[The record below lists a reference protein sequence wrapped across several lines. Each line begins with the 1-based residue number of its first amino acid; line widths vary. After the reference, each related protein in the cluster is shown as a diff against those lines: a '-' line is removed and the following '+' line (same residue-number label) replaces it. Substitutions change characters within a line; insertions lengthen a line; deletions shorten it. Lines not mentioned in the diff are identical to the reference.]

1 MKTVAVLALDGVVG
15 FELTTPGQV
24 FGTAN
29 TVAAAPAYDVR
40 LCAPHHRVETDP
52 AFGRAELRTEWGLGT
67 LASADIVVVP
77 GHTRFLEEPHPDVV
91 EALRQA
97 VSAGAV
103 VASVCVGAF
112 VVAATGALDGLRAT
126 THWQY
131 TGELASRHPRVEVD
145 PSVLYVDNGRLLA
158 SAGVASGLDL
168 CLHIVRRELG
178 AEVAAGTARRTVMPL
193 ERSGGQA
200 QFIEHPDPVAPTP
213 SLRHTL
219 EWMAANLQHPITLA
233 DIADHAALSVRSLN
247 RHFRS
252 QVGTTPMRWLLQARV
267 NRAQQL
273 LESTD
278 QPIDRVASETGFG
291 STTTFRHHF
300 TRLTG
305 VPPSTYRGTFAQHGH
320 M

>member
-1 MKTVAVLALDGVVG
+1 MRTVAVLALDGVVG
-15 FELTTPGQV
+15 FELAIPGQV

-29 TVAAAPAYDVR
+29 TVAETPVYDVR
-40 LCAPHHRVETDP
+40 VCAPRGGVETDP
-52 AFGRAELRTEWGLGT
+52 VFGRTELRTGWGLDA
-67 LASADIVVVP
+67 LASADVIVVP
-77 GHTRFLEEPHPDVV
+77 GNTRFLEEPPPEVT
-91 EALRQA
+91 EALRRA
-97 VSAGAV
+97 VTAGAV

-131 TGELASRHPRVEVD
+131 ADELASRHPRVEVD
-145 PSVLYVDNGRLLA
+145 PSVLYVDNGRILT

-168 CLHIVRRELG
+168 CLHLVRRELG
-178 AEVAAGTARRTVMPL
+178 AEIAAGTARRTVMPL

-200 QFIEHPDPVAPTP
+200 QFIEHPVPAAPTP

-219 EWMAANLQHPITLA
+219 EWMASNLQHPLTLE
-233 DIADHAALSVRSLN
+233 DIADRAALSVRSLN

-252 QVGTTPMRWLLQARV
+252 QVGTTPMRWLLRARV
-267 NRAQQL
+267 NRARQL

-278 QPIDRVASETGFG
+278 QPIDRVAAEAGFG
-291 STTTFRHHF
+291 STATFRHHF

-305 VPPSTYRGTFAQHGH
+305 VPPGAYRDTFARGGQE
-320 M
+320 

>member
-1 MKTVAVLALDGVVG
+1 MRTVAVLALDGVAG
-15 FELTTPGQV
+15 FELAIPGQV

-29 TVAAAPAYDVR
+29 AVAQEPSYDVR
-40 LCAPHHRVETDP
+40 VCAPGHRVETDP
-52 AFGRAELRTEWGLGT
+52 AFGRTELRTEWGLDA
-67 LASADIVVVP
+67 LASADLVVVP
-77 GHTRFLEEPHPDVV
+77 GHTRFLEEPPADVT
-91 EALRQA
+91 EALRRA
-97 VSAGAV
+97 VSKGAV

-112 VVAATGALDGLRAT
+112 VVAAAGALDGLRAT

-131 TGELASRHPRVEVD
+131 ADELARRHPRVDVD
-145 PSVLYVDNGRLLA
+145 PSVLYVDNGPVLT

-168 CLHIVRRELG
+168 CLHLVRRELG

-200 QFIEHPDPVAPTP
+200 QYIEHPDPVAPTP

-219 EWMAANLQHPITLA
+219 EWMAANLHRPLTLE
-233 DIADHAALSVRSLN
+233 DIADRAALSVRSLN

-267 NRAQQL
+267 RRAQQL

-278 QPIDRVASETGFG
+278 QPIDRVAAETGFG
-291 STTTFRHHF
+291 STVTFRHHF

-305 VPPSTYRGTFAQHGH
+305 VPPGAYRGTFARRARA
-320 M
+320 